1 MRLTVVILAGLH
13 ADVARETA
21 NRMLA
26 ERPGRTVVVEHDLRE
41 LAGGR
46 VVRTLR
52 DENGSQ
58 HLVVDLAHGCVGC
71 TLRES
76 VLPALAECAR
86 HERYRTVILAL
97 PPGVEPEPV
106 TRELTFG
113 SVGRVP
119 MRRIVTVHAVVTA
132 LDPALLIADADGAET
147 LAHRGLACAPTDDR
161 FVSEVLIRQIE
172 HADVLVGPAAS
183 AEPASLL
190 AQLNPSAALLPP
202 HRAGG
207 LVLGPSSHDPRAAA
221 RRADPG
227 AVPTLP
233 SAGPGPA
240 SSFTWRGRR
249 PLHPGRFYAGL
260 EQLVPAVLRTR
271 GHVWLAS
278 RPDTRYALAT
288 SGPRVQLISTGSW
301 PDGNAVFETNPSDL
315 GFTGL
320 DMDADRLSALL
331 DWASLTSSEYAAGPG
346 RWKSLPDPFTPALR
360 AATGA

>member
-1 MRLTVVILAGLH
+1 MRVTVVILAGLH
-13 ADVARETA
+13 AEVARETA

-26 ERPGRTVVVEHDLRE
+26 ERPGRTVVLDHDLRE
-41 LAGGR
+41 LAEGR

-97 PPGVEPEPV
+97 PPGVEPAPV

-113 SVGRVP
+113 SFERVP
-119 MRRIVTVHAVVTA
+119 MRRLVTVHAVVTA
-132 LDPALLIADADGAET
+132 VDPAAVIADADGAET
-147 LAHRGLACAPTDDR
+147 LAHRGLACAPADDR

-172 HADVLVGPAAS
+172 HADVLVGPVAGAA
-183 AEPASLL
+183 PASLL
-190 AQLNPSAALLPP
+190 GQLNPSAALRLP
-202 HRAGG
+202 HLAGG
-207 LVLGPSSHDPRAAA
+207 LAYGPSSHDPRAAA

-227 AVPTLP
+227 AVPALP
-233 SAGPGPA
+233 SAGSGPA
-240 SSFTWRGRR
+240 SSFAWQGRR
-249 PLHPGRFYAGL
+249 PLHPGRFYASL
-260 EQLVPAVLRTR
+260 EQVVPAVLRTR

-278 RPDTRYALAT
+278 RPDTRYAFAT
-288 SGPRVQLISTGSW
+288 SGPRVQLISTGAW
-301 PDGNAVFETNPSDL
+301 PDGNAVFEPTPNDL
-315 GFTGL
+315 VCTGL
-320 DMDADRLSALL
+320 DVDADRLSALL
-331 DWASLTSSEYAAGPG
+331 DWASLSCTEYAAGPA
-346 RWKSLPDPFTPALR
+346 RWKSLPDPFAPALR